1 MPARS
6 FRPETPMQLYISY
19 ETVPFIRERHT
30 GEQRHTHIGPLTRD
44 AARAAG
50 SVMRRAVRS
59 ERRKDPR
66 GGEPRCERHCRRTRE
81 QFRCTR
87 ARENKLPSG
96 SNSLTAGLQPSC
108 LFAKQLGCRAAATL
122 LPLEDQTPTE
132 ALAFC
137 VWGICFVLFWG
148 PLGLVAAQCAVC
160 EGAAWVAVCGD
171 CLAVPPARPCARLS
185 VWGCR
190 LALRCVVGLADAPRI
205 SGGAGPVVPT

>member
-1 MPARS
+1 MQGELQGPEGRGAKGVRAESIPSPQPGLGRRGSGTGVTGCPIVGPRVNGRAVSIHLIGWMPARS

-96 SNSLTAGLQPSC
+96 SNSLAAGLQPS
-108 LFAKQLGCRAAATL
+108 
-122 LPLEDQTPTE
+122 
-132 ALAFC
+132 
-137 VWGICFVLFWG
+137 
-148 PLGLVAAQCAVC
+148 
-160 EGAAWVAVCGD
+160 
-171 CLAVPPARPCARLS
+171 
-185 VWGCR
+185 
-190 LALRCVVGLADAPRI
+190 
-205 SGGAGPVVPT
+205 